1 MSKYRSEL
9 KKGNNL
15 FKSCVK
21 DDGPNIIIRW

>member
-21 DDGPNIIIRW
+21 DDGQNIIIR

>member
-9 KKGNNL
+9 KKDINL

-21 DDGPNIIIRW
+21 DDGQTIIIR